1 MSKRPPELT
10 WQDKA
15 ILIVIPV
22 VVLVI
27 FVLANY
33 LTQDNTV
40 SVAFAEKLPKT
51 EVRDSG
57 SIEEVLPV
65 EVASGTQIQRCR
77 IRSRDGQVLFTLEY
91 HVVGSETMNLQVGRQ
106 IQIFGEYR
114 YDPTGGK
121 VVFPYKG
128 KSGQK
133 LGWAVYE
140 NHRYHAT
147 EDQPKDRL

>member
-27 FVLANY
+27 FVLANHM
-33 LTQDNTV
+33 TQDNTV
-40 SVAFAEKLPKT
+40 SVAFTEKLPKT

-57 SIEEVLPV
+57 TIEEVLPS
-65 EVASGTQIQRCR
+65 EVASGTQIQKCR
-77 IRSRDGQVLFTLEY
+77 VRTRDGQVVFTLEY
-91 HVVGSETMNLQVGRQ
+91 RVVGSETMNLQVGRL
-106 IQIFGEYR
+106 IQVFGEYQ
-114 YDPTGGK
+114 YDLTGGK
-121 VVFPYKG
+121 LLFPYKG
-128 KSGQK
+128 KSGQP

-140 NHRYHAT
+140 NRRYHAT
-147 EDQPKDRL
+147 ESPSKDQL